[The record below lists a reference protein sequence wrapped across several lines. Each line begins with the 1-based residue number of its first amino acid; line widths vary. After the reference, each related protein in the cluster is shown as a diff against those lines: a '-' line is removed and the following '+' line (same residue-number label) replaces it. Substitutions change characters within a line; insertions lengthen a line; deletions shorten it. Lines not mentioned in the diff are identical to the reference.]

1 MLQAK
6 KKKISFS
13 ILYPNAAGIDVGS
26 KSHYVAIG
34 QSKNDVKEFGVY
46 NEDLG
51 LLVQHLLDHEITH
64 ACMESTGT
72 YWQSLYSYLLDAG
85 IVVCL
90 CNGKYTKNPSGKK
103 TDVLDCQNIQLMY
116 SLGMIPSSFLPD
128 SITEELRTYTR
139 HRSSLIGS
147 EADSVRRMQKYL
159 RLLNVRLDI
168 VVKDITGLTG
178 MKIIEAICSGERS
191 AEVLSQYRNAN
202 CKKPVE
208 EFVKALQ
215 SNHRQEYLRCL
226 KLELSQYKNTRV
238 LIDQTD
244 LFIKSLLDDFINQD
258 NDKIKLVAEKK
269 PHKRVNK
276 NTPKNMDL
284 NQLSFQYFGG
294 VDLMSIEGV
303 SHSTILTVMSEV
315 GKEGFSKFGSA
326 KQFACWLHLSPNTKK
341 TGGKVISSVIPKGGN
356 RLKKALRD
364 AANVIG
370 NLKDTHLSDFFRRI
384 LYKSD
389 RVTAISAT
397 ARKLA
402 VIIWNMVT
410 KSQPYNPPKEY
421 LMLDQKRKLG
431 LVKRIKKQIIKFDLT
446 TNDLG
451 LNTI

>member
-1 MLQAK
+1 MSKAK
-6 KKKISFS
+6 KKKVSFS
-13 ILYPNAAGIDVGS
+13 IRYPNSAGIDVGS

-51 LLVQHLLDHEITH
+51 FLVQHLLDYDITH
-64 ACMESTGT
+64 VCMESTGT
-72 YWQSLYSYLLDAG
+72 YWQSLYSFLLDAG

-139 HRSSLIGS
+139 HRSSLIGA

-159 RLLNVRLDI
+159 RLLNVRLDV

-178 MKIIEAICSGERS
+178 IKIIQAICAGERS
-191 AEVLSQYRNAN
+191 PEILASFRNGN
-202 CKKPVE
+202 CKKPIE

-226 KLELSQYKNTRV
+226 KLELAQYKNTRA
-238 LIDQTD
+238 LIDETD
-244 LFIKSLLDDFINQD
+244 DFIKSLLDDFIT
-258 NDKIKLVAEKK
+258 NDEKKIDLVVEKK
-269 PHKRVNK
+269 PHKRINK

-284 NQLSFQYFGG
+284 NQLSFQYFEG
-294 VDLMSIEGV
+294 VDLMAIEGV
-303 SHSTILTVMSEV
+303 SHATVLSIMSEV
-315 GKEGFSKFGSA
+315 GKEGFNKFESA
-326 KQFACWLHLSPNTKK
+326 KQFASWLHLSPNTKK
-341 TGGKVISSVIPKGGN
+341 TGGKVINSHVPKGGN

-370 NLKDTHLSDFFRRI
+370 NLKDTHLSDFFKRV

-389 RVTAISAT
+389 RVAAISAT

-402 VIIWNMVT
+402 VIIWNMIT
-410 KSQPYNPPKEY
+410 KKVPYNPPKEY
-421 LMLDQKRKLG
+421 LMLDQKRKLK
-431 LVKRIKKQIIKFDLT
+431 LVARVKKTIAKFELKPEDVGFAT
-446 TNDLG
+446 C
-451 LNTI
+451 